1 MIGRSI
7 DRVAESNP
15 QLFREIKGRL
25 IPRNIG
31 VASLISIIGQ
41 IVISLCYFSEL
52 PDDNTEIDQYSRYC
66 FGIEK
71 YYGSKYWCNTDLLN
85 NWQINWQLLWLDLFI
100 CTSII
105 SIFALLVVGTYML
118 IADLAKEETRGTLNF
133 IRLSPPS
140 ATTILTGKILG
151 VPVLL
156 YLGILLA
163 FPLHLVAGLSARIP
177 LSLILGFDAVIVA
190 SCAFFF
196 SAALLISLTNSS
208 LMGFKPWLGSSV
220 VLLFLLIAT
229 NLVFSGYS
237 VHHAPEDWLTLFYPG
252 QVLPYLVD
260 TTYLPHETVD
270 YIYGKGISDLLFY
283 GKPLWLN
290 AGTGIGFVLCNY
302 GLWTYWFW
310 QGLKRRFHNPMNT
323 VLSKQQS
330 YWFTGCF
337 VAVALGFTLQTT
349 EDYRL
354 FSNFMT
360 LQCFLLI
367 LFLGLTAALSPHR
380 QTLQDWARYRH
391 QLNKDGKLLWKEL
404 IFGEKS
410 PSTVAIALNL
420 LITTVYILPSLVI
433 FPFNDKT
440 LPVFWGLILGANTIL
455 LYAAVTQC
463 LLMMKT
469 QKRSIWATSGVV
481 ALTIVPVICLGIAGI
496 QPQFAPQVWLF
507 TFLPLVATEYV
518 KISTAITSILGQW
531 LAIALVGF
539 QITRQLRQAGTSE
552 TKMLLSQVKQ
562 S

>member
-1 MIGRSI
+1 MISRLI

-25 IPRNIG
+25 IPRNIV
-31 VASLISIIGQ
+31 VASLISVIGQ
-41 IVISLCYFSEL
+41 IVIFFCYFSEL
-52 PDDNTEIDQYSRYC
+52 PDKNIEIEQYSRYC

-71 YYGSKYWCNTDLLN
+71 SYGSRYWCNTDLLN

-105 SIFALLVVGTYML
+105 GIFALLVVGTYML

-151 VPVLL
+151 VPILL
-156 YLGILLA
+156 YLGVLLA

-177 LSLILGFDAVIVA
+177 LSSILSFDAVIIA
-190 SCAFFF
+190 SCAFFY
-196 SAALLISLTNSS
+196 SAALLISLSNSS
-208 LMGFKPWLGSSV
+208 LMGFKPWLVSGT
-220 VLLFLLIAT
+220 VLFFLWITT
-229 NLVFSGYS
+229 NLSFSGYS
-237 VHHAPEDWLTLFYPG
+237 VHHAPVDWLTLFYPG

-260 TTYLPHETVD
+260 TTYLPHESVNID
-270 YIYGKGISDLLFY
+270 GKGISDLLFY
-283 GKPLWLN
+283 GKPLWLK
-290 AGTGIGFVLCNY
+290 ASTGIGFVLCNY
-302 GLWTYWFW
+302 GLWTYWLW
-310 QGLKRRFHNPMNT
+310 QGLKRRFHNPINT
-323 VLSKQQS
+323 VWSKQQS
-330 YWFTGCF
+330 YWLTGCF

-349 EDYRL
+349 DDYRL
-354 FSNFMT
+354 FSNFIT

-391 QLNKDGKLLWKEL
+391 QMGKEGKLLWKEL

-410 PSTVAIALNL
+410 PSTIAIALNL
-420 LITTVYILPSLVI
+420 LLATIYILPSLVI
-433 FPFNDKT
+433 FPFANKA
-440 LPVFWGLILGANTIL
+440 LPVFWGLVLGANTIL
-455 LYAAVTQC
+455 LYAAVIQL

-469 QKRSIWATSGVV
+469 QKRSIWAASGVV
-481 ALTIVPVICLGIAGI
+481 SLTIAPILCLGIAGI
-496 QPQFAPQVWLF
+496 QPQSVPQAWLF
-507 TFLPLVATEYV
+507 TFLPLLATEYAKV
-518 KISTAITSILGQW
+518 STAIASILGQW

-552 TKMLLSQVKQ
+552 TQMLLSQK
-562 S
+562 